1 MQRKI
6 EKDMDRLFLLSL
18 TLIILGLAAAACGSD
33 ASPSPETIPLN
44 PPAAQETSPAAV
56 QPTPTAQVEA
66 TQTAEVEPTP
76 TPGTGNPGGLT
87 DEELE
92 LLALGIIPPGLDRP
106 SKPVPEK
113 EYEIITVLGFDAIPA
128 ILDPQFL
135 TAAEAQEEYRPA
147 EPVMGLS
154 IEGDHRAY
162 PIPFLSSHEIVND
175 VVGGV
180 PLAVTW

>member
-1 MQRKI
+1 MKQRF
-6 EKDMDRLFLLSL
+6 LFPAL
-18 TLIILGLAAAACGSD
+18 TLVFLGLAAAACGSD
-33 ASPSPETIPLN
+33 GTPSAETTSTVS
-44 PPAAQETSPAAV
+44 PAAQETSRAA
-56 QPTPTAQVEA
+56 
-66 TQTAEVEPTP
+66 VEPTP
-76 TPGTGNPGGLT
+76 KPDSGNLGGVT
-87 DEELE
+87 DEEQE
-92 LLALGIIPPGLDRP
+92 LLASGIPPGVDQP
-106 SKPVPEK
+106 SEPVPEK
-113 EYEIITVLGFDAIPA
+113 EYDIVTVLGFDAIPA

-135 TAAEAQEEYRPA
+135 TAAEAQEQYRPR

>member
-1 MQRKI
+1 MKQRF
-6 EKDMDRLFLLSL
+6 LFPAL
-18 TLIILGLAAAACGSD
+18 TLVFLGLAAAACGSD
-33 ASPSPETIPLN
+33 TTPSAETTSTAS
-44 PPAAQETSPAAV
+44 PAAQETSPAAV
-56 QPTPTAQVEA
+56 EPTPTAQVE
-66 TQTAEVEPTP
+66 PTP
-76 TPGTGNPGGLT
+76 TPDSGNPGGVT

-92 LLALGIIPPGLDRP
+92 LSALGIISSGVEQL
-106 SKPVPEK
+106 SEPVPEK
-113 EYEIITVLGFDAIPA
+113 EYEIVTVLGFDAIPA

-135 TAAEAQEEYRPA
+135 TAAEAQEQYRPR

-162 PIPFLSSHEIVND
+162 SIPFLSSHEIVND